1 MCLDEPRSKIAAV
14 TRKRLVRR
22 SSLRRSDRDE
32 VDAVR
37 LARPKG
43 GNG

>member
-22 SSLRRSDRDE
+22 TKVRRSGRNE
-32 VDAVR
+32 VNVVR
-37 LARPKG
+37 LLRPKG
-43 GNG
+43 GKG